1 MPACIISQLYSR
13 HLDGVSEWVTLQ
25 LALEAKAV
33 FMPAG
38 DWSLLRQVECSTADL
53 AGLAWSPSR
62 DWSAG
67 IFPLFQ
73 SVQYR
78 TFFSSVADP

>member
-1 MPACIISQLYSR
+1 MPAFILSQLYSR

-25 LALEAKAV
+25 LALETKAV
-33 FMPAG
+33 LPAG

-62 DWSAG
+62 DW
-67 IFPLFQ
+67 
-73 SVQYR
+73 
-78 TFFSSVADP
+78 